1 MKASSTASPI
11 CSRWWVESGDRG
23 IKRRGVAS
31 SSGRQWVL
39 LPQLLHFDA
48 GATLLPCC
56 SSRTM
61 AGRIYIGTAGWSIP
75 KAAAT
80 RCPGAG
86 SHLERYART
95 FQGTEINSSFYRPH
109 TASTYAKWAASTN
122 SEFRF
127 AVKYRERSP
136 TSRSCAGRALPCCAS
151 SRRRAASEFAG
162 AHYSCSFHRRLPST
176 RESPHDSSLCFGRST
191 DGPVVCEPRH
201 PTWFSSAG
209 HAVLCRY
216 EVARVAADP
225 PPMGATTSPGGW
237 DGIAYFRLHGSPRMY
252 WSRYD
257 PSCLTRLCAILRR
270 TSASADVWC
279 VFDNTASGAALDN
292 AWELQSLLR

>member
-1 MKASSTASPI
+1 
-11 CSRWWVESGDRG
+11 
-23 IKRRGVAS
+23 
-31 SSGRQWVL
+31 VL
-39 LPQLLHFDA
+39 LPQLLHLRRGCDIA
-48 GATLLPCC
+48 DPGC

-95 FQGTEINSSFYRPH
+95 FQGAEINSSFYRPH
-109 TASTYAKWAASTN
+109 TASTYAKWAASTD

-127 AVKYRERSP
+127 AVKVPRTITHEQKLRRSRTP
-136 TSRSCAGRALPCCAS
+136 LLRFLSETSGLGIRRGPLLVQLPPSFAFDTRVASRFFALLRSEC
-151 SRRRAASEFAG
+151 
-162 AHYSCSFHRRLPST
+162 
-176 RESPHDSSLCFGRST
+176 

-209 HAVLCRY
+209 DAVLCRF

-292 AWELQSLLR
+292 AWELQSLLRGMGNVVPAT